1 MMNFIFSFFNQAPI
15 IIGLITMIG
24 LIALKKS
31 FSEILS
37 GTLKTILGFII
48 LSSGGGIIAG
58 ALCDSFIPAF
68 ESAFHMQG
76 VMPTNEAVIGAAQTM
91 FGSEMAIIM
100 GMGFLINILLA
111 RISRF
116 KYIFLTGHMVLFM
129 SGLIAVILGTLG
141 FSGTEL
147 IIIRSLLTGIIMILS
162 PALVQPAMKKL
173 TGSNDIAM
181 GHYNGFNYMLSAWI
195 SKIVGNKE
203 KSTED
208 IQVSEKW
215 NFFRESTLTISI
227 VMAFIFV
234 VTYIFADPE
243 VVNEIAGGDN
253 VFIYAII
260 QGLTFGAGFVIVL
273 QGVRMMLGEII
284 PAFKGI
290 SEKIVPNAI
299 PAFDVPIIYPYAP
312 NAVLIGFIASTI
324 GALVM
329 MFLCPLFGLP
339 VILLGDGVFFV
350 GAGAGVLANK
360 TGGLRGT
367 VISGFVNGV
376 LLTLLPALMLPMMA
390 SIGFVGAT
398 FGDTDFAI
406 VGIILGLLGKTFG
419 KLGIYGLIIVLLLIV
434 FIPSL
439 FKKKTVNEE

>member
-147 IIIRSLLTGIIMILS
+147 IIIGSLLNGIIMILS

-350 GAGAGVLANK
+350 GVGAGVLANK

>member
-147 IIIRSLLTGIIMILS
+147 IIIGSLLNGIIMILS

-419 KLGIYGLIIVLLLIV
+419 KLGIDGLIIVLLLIV

>member
-1 MMNFIFSFFNQAPI
+1 MNFIFSFFNQAPI

-147 IIIRSLLTGIIMILS
+147 IIIGSLLNGIIMILS

>member
-147 IIIRSLLTGIIMILS
+147 IIIGSLLNGIIMILS

>member
-147 IIIRSLLTGIIMILS
+147 IIIGSLLNGIIMILS

-173 TGSNDIAM
+173 TGSNDIAI

>member
-1 MMNFIFSFFNQAPI
+1 MQERYAIH
-15 IIGLITMIG
+15 
-24 LIALKKS
+24 
-31 FSEILS
+31 
-37 GTLKTILGFII
+37 
-48 LSSGGGIIAG
+48 
-58 ALCDSFIPAF
+58 FIPAF

-147 IIIRSLLTGIIMILS
+147 IIIGSLLNGIIMILS

>member
-147 IIIRSLLTGIIMILS
+147 IIIGSLLNGIIMILS

-253 VFIYAII
+253 VFIYEII
-260 QGLTFGAGFVIVL
+260 QGLTYGAGFVIVL

>member
-58 ALCDSFIPAF
+58 ALCDSFIPVF

-147 IIIRSLLTGIIMILS
+147 IIIGSLLNGIIMILS

>member
-147 IIIRSLLTGIIMILS
+147 IIIGSLLNGIIMILS

-360 TGGLRGT
+360 TGGLRGI

>member
-76 VMPTNEAVIGAAQTM
+76 VMPTNEAVIGAVQTM

-147 IIIRSLLTGIIMILS
+147 IIIGSLLNGIIMILS

>member
-147 IIIRSLLTGIIMILS
+147 IIIGSLLNGIIMILS
-162 PALVQPAMKKL
+162 PAL
-173 TGSNDIAM
+173 S
-181 GHYNGFNYMLSAWI
+181 SAC
-195 SKIVGNKE
+195 
-203 KSTED
+203 
-208 IQVSEKW
+208 
-215 NFFRESTLTISI
+215 
-227 VMAFIFV
+227 
-234 VTYIFADPE
+234 Y
-243 VVNEIAGGDN
+243 
-253 VFIYAII
+253 
-260 QGLTFGAGFVIVL
+260 
-273 QGVRMMLGEII
+273 
-284 PAFKGI
+284 
-290 SEKIVPNAI
+290 EKINRI
-299 PAFDVPIIYPYAP
+299 
-312 NAVLIGFIASTI
+312 
-324 GALVM
+324 
-329 MFLCPLFGLP
+329 
-339 VILLGDGVFFV
+339 
-350 GAGAGVLANK
+350 K
-360 TGGLRGT
+360 
-367 VISGFVNGV
+367 
-376 LLTLLPALMLPMMA
+376 
-390 SIGFVGAT
+390 
-398 FGDTDFAI
+398 
-406 VGIILGLLGKTFG
+406 
-419 KLGIYGLIIVLLLIV
+419 
-434 FIPSL
+434 
-439 FKKKTVNEE
+439 

>member
-1 MMNFIFSFFNQAPI
+1 
-15 IIGLITMIG
+15 
-24 LIALKKS
+24 
-31 FSEILS
+31 
-37 GTLKTILGFII
+37 
-48 LSSGGGIIAG
+48 
-58 ALCDSFIPAF
+58 
-68 ESAFHMQG
+68 
-76 VMPTNEAVIGAAQTM
+76 MPTNEAVIGAAQTM

-147 IIIRSLLTGIIMILS
+147 IIIGSLLNGIIMILS

-243 VVNEIAGGDN
+243 VVNELLA
-253 VFIYAII
+253 AIMY
-260 QGLTFGAGFVIVL
+260 LYM
-273 QGVRMMLGEII
+273 R
-284 PAFKGI
+284 
-290 SEKIVPNAI
+290 
-299 PAFDVPIIYPYAP
+299 
-312 NAVLIGFIASTI
+312 
-324 GALVM
+324 
-329 MFLCPLFGLP
+329 
-339 VILLGDGVFFV
+339 
-350 GAGAGVLANK
+350 
-360 TGGLRGT
+360 
-367 VISGFVNGV
+367 
-376 LLTLLPALMLPMMA
+376 
-390 SIGFVGAT
+390 
-398 FGDTDFAI
+398 
-406 VGIILGLLGKTFG
+406 
-419 KLGIYGLIIVLLLIV
+419 
-434 FIPSL
+434 L
-439 FKKKTVNEE
+439 FKD

>member
-1 MMNFIFSFFNQAPI
+1 
-15 IIGLITMIG
+15 
-24 LIALKKS
+24 
-31 FSEILS
+31 
-37 GTLKTILGFII
+37 
-48 LSSGGGIIAG
+48 
-58 ALCDSFIPAF
+58 
-68 ESAFHMQG
+68 
-76 VMPTNEAVIGAAQTM
+76 
-91 FGSEMAIIM
+91 
-100 GMGFLINILLA
+100 
-111 RISRF
+111 
-116 KYIFLTGHMVLFM
+116 
-129 SGLIAVILGTLG
+129 
-141 FSGTEL
+141 
-147 IIIRSLLTGIIMILS
+147 
-162 PALVQPAMKKL
+162 
-173 TGSNDIAM
+173 
-181 GHYNGFNYMLSAWI
+181 
-195 SKIVGNKE
+195 
-203 KSTED
+203 
-208 IQVSEKW
+208 
-215 NFFRESTLTISI
+215 
-227 VMAFIFV
+227 
-234 VTYIFADPE
+234 
-243 VVNEIAGGDN
+243 
-253 VFIYAII
+253 
-260 QGLTFGAGFVIVL
+260 
-273 QGVRMMLGEII
+273 MLGEII

>member
-1 MMNFIFSFFNQAPI
+1 
-15 IIGLITMIG
+15 
-24 LIALKKS
+24 
-31 FSEILS
+31 
-37 GTLKTILGFII
+37 
-48 LSSGGGIIAG
+48 
-58 ALCDSFIPAF
+58 
-68 ESAFHMQG
+68 
-76 VMPTNEAVIGAAQTM
+76 MPTNEAVIGAAQTM

-147 IIIRSLLTGIIMILS
+147 IIIGSLLNGIIMILS